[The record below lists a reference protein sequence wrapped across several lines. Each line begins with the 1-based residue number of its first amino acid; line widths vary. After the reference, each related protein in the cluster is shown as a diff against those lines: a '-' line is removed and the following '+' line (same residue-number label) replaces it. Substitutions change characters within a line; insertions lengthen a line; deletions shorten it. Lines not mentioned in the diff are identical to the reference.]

1 MLNLDKLI
9 SDYDMNDENKRQI
22 QLKKENMIKSNN
34 KKDW

>member
-22 QLKKENMIKSNN
+22 QVKKENMIKSNN